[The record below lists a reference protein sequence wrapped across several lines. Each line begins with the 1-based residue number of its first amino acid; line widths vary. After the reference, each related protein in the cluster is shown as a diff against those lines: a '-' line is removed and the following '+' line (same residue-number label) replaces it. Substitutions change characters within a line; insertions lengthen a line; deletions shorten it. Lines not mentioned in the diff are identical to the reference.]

1 MNKKTI
7 DKQYNKLIIFQNYKQ
22 YLFNESVDNKHSK
35 GKYNGVNICFNFN
48 NDKYKI
54 LIQIGEKIRETLE
67 IKKIKKLMMI

>member
-35 GKYNGVNICFNFN
+35 DKYNGVNNCFNFN
-48 NDKYKI
+48 NDKYNI